1 MKADLHLHTTRS
13 DGELSPAELV
23 DRAAQ
28 SGLEIISV
36 TDHDTI
42 AGLDEA
48 LKAAAD
54 EGIRLIPGIEITVSF
69 RRSFFTGS
77 LHVLTYFG
85 RNLLEERDFR
95 ESLERTVSGGRGPAL
110 VKSRVEAINR
120 EFGPHGR
127 EPLLERPLEVEEVS
141 ELAENISRR
150 HFAMA
155 LSRNHGLS
163 REEVSSLIGNDSPA
177 YIPSGIELEV
187 LAEFLGGWPV
197 VPVLAHPAAGSFPG
211 ESHYREVLPPL
222 STVERLLPEFLDAG
236 LLGLEVYYP
245 GHTPEHTGYLLGLA
259 DRLGLVV
266 TGGSDFH
273 DDVQRPLM
281 PAGSVGD
288 TSAFL
293 ELMEGMVPG

>member
-13 DGELSPAELV
+13 DGELSPAEMV
-23 DRAAQ
+23 ARAAQ
-28 SGLEIISV
+28 SGLEIVSV

-85 RNLLEERDFR
+85 RDLLEERDFR

-110 VKSRVEAINR
+110 VKSRVEAVNR

-150 HFAMA
+150 HFALA

-163 REEVSSLIGNDSPA
+163 REEVGSLIGNDSPA
-177 YIPSGIELEV
+177 YMPSGIGLDD
-187 LAEFLGGWPV
+187 LGDFICRWPV

-211 ESHYREVLPPL
+211 GSHYREVLPPL
-222 STVERLLPEFLDAG
+222 STVERLLPEFLEAG

-245 GHTPEHTGYLLGLA
+245 GHTAEHTEYLLGLA
-259 DRLGLVV
+259 RENDLVV

-273 DDVQRPLM
+273 DESERPLM
-281 PAGSVGD
+281 KPGSVGD
-288 TSAFL
+288 ISAFL
-293 ELMEGMVPG
+293 ELLYGREQE